1 MSNQQ
6 KRNNQVEAYWTPVRQ
21 VEACWETARANLW
34 KLVLTV
40 MVLAGIC
47 AMNTWAEEPEQFVN
61 GTTINDISVGKM
73 TVDEAKA
80 KIQKTY
86 TESYKLSIVEKGGK
100 KEQIAGGDIGY
111 SAAVPEGLQAILD
124 EQNAT
129 GRRWGPSIDNSHTM
143 EIPAVYDEKALEA
156 AVGRLNCISGS
167 EIVKT
172 MDARVSEYQ
181 EGQPFTIIPEV
192 QGNDV
197 DEARVMALIKEA
209 VASGKQEVNLESGGC
224 YRTVKVKASDEKL
237 KAQCQVMNQCRD
249 MVITYTFGETAGSGT
264 AGEEASAGSGA
275 NAVGTVDA
283 GTASASENVEA
294 ASGGSVESSTGAET
308 AAGAARTE
316 VLTGET
322 ICTWLTGT
330 ENGEISV
337 NRDSAA
343 AYVAMLAE
351 KYDTAGTSRIFH
363 TSTGKDVELTGPYGW
378 KIDQAGEIDALIAAI
393 RTGQS
398 QTREPLY
405 AKKAAS
411 RTLPDWGNTYVE
423 IDLGSQ
429 YVSMFQ
435 NGERVWSSG
444 CVTGN
449 VSKNYTTPE
458 GIYSLTYKEK
468 SRVLRGAKKADGT
481 YEYESYVDFWMPFN
495 GGIGLHDAN
504 WRGQFGGTIYKTN
517 GSHGCVN
524 LPPVKAKDLYELV
537 YTGIPVICF
546 N

>member
-1 MSNQQ
+1 M
-6 KRNNQVEAYWTPVRQ
+6 NNWQMQGADALRQ
-21 VEACWETARANLW
+21 VLRGRGRLMTVTV
-34 KLVLTV
+34 LVLS
-40 MVLAGIC
+40 LAC
-47 AMNTWAEEPEQFVN
+47 AINTWADVPEQFVN
-61 GTTINDISVGKM
+61 GTTINDVNVGGL
-73 TVDEAKA
+73 TVEEAKA
-80 KIQKTY
+80 KIQKTC
-86 TESYKLSIVEKGGK
+86 TESYKLAVVEKNGK
-100 KEQIAGGDIGY
+100 KELIAGVDFGY
-111 SAAVPEGLQAILD
+111 SASVPEGLQAILD

-129 GRRWGPSIDNSHTM
+129 GRRWGPSIDNSHTV

-156 AVGRLNCISGS
+156 AVEKLNCISGS
-167 EIVKT
+167 DVVKT
-172 MDARVSEYQ
+172 TDARVSEYQ

-192 QGNDV
+192 LGNDV
-197 DEARVMALIKEA
+197 DGAKVMALVKAA
-209 VASGKQEVNLESGGC
+209 VAAGEKEVNLESNGC
-224 YRTVKVKASDEKL
+224 YNTVKVSANDEKL
-237 KAQCQVMNQCRD
+237 KVQCQVMNQCRD
-249 MVITYTFGETAGSGT
+249 MVITYTFGEKAVSGNEAAGKT
-264 AGEEASAGSGA
+264 EESAA
-275 NAVGTVDA
+275 A
-283 GTASASENVEA
+283 GTGTDEKALADA
-294 ASGGSVESSTGAET
+294 AV
-308 AAGAARTE
+308 TE

-330 ENGEISV
+330 DNGEISV
-337 NRDSAA
+337 NRESAA
-343 AYVAMLAE
+343 AYVAMLAG
-351 KYDTAGTSRIFH
+351 KYDTAGKTRVYH

-378 KIDQAGEIDALIAAI
+378 KIDQAGEIDALIAII

-398 QTREPLY
+398 QSREPLY

-435 NGERVWSSG
+435 EGTLVWSSG

-504 WRGQFGGTIYKTN
+504 WRGKFGGTIYKTN

-524 LPPVKAKDLYELV
+524 LPPAKAKDLYELV

>member
-1 MSNQQ
+1 MR
-6 KRNNQVEAYWTPVRQ
+6 K
-21 VEACWETARANLW
+21 LW
-34 KLVLTV
+34 MMALAAMV
-40 MVLAGIC
+40 MIGIC
-47 AMNTWAEEPEQFVN
+47 AVDTRADVPEQFVN
-61 GTTINDISVGKM
+61 GTIINDVSVGGL
-73 TVDEAKA
+73 TVEEAKA

-86 TESYKLSIVEKGGK
+86 TESYKLAVAEKGGK
-100 KEQIAGGDIGY
+100 KELIAGVDFGY
-111 SAAVPEGLQAILD
+111 SADVPEGLQAILD

-167 EIVKT
+167 DIVKT
-172 MDARVSEYQ
+172 VDARVSEYQ
-181 EGQPFTIIPEV
+181 EGQPFTILPEV

-197 DEARVMALIKEA
+197 DAAKVTALVKAA
-209 VASGKQEVNLESGGC
+209 VAAGLREVNLESGGC
-224 YRTVKVKASDEKL
+224 YKQVQTAAGDEKL
-237 KAQCQVMNQCRD
+237 KTQCQVMNQCRD
-249 MVITYTFGETAGSGT
+249 MVITYTFGETAGAADSGGDASGT
-264 AGEEASAGSGA
+264 GA
-275 NAVGTVDA
+275 NAEGTGDA
-283 GTASASENVEA
+283 A
-294 ASGGSVESSTGAET
+294 SSTGASMT
-308 AAGAARTE
+308 AVTE

-337 NRDSAA
+337 NRESAA
-343 AYVAMLAE
+343 AYVGMLAE
-351 KYDTAGTSRIFH
+351 KYDTAGRKRVYH
-363 TSTGKDVELTGPYGW
+363 TSTGKEVELTGPYGW
-378 KIDQAGEIDALIAAI
+378 QIDQAGEIDALIAAI

-411 RTLPDWGNTYVE
+411 RTSPDWGNTYVE

-435 NGERVWSSG
+435 NGELVWSSG

>member
-1 MSNQQ
+1 M
-6 KRNNQVEAYWTPVRQ
+6 RLCAL
-21 VEACWETARANLW
+21 ALA
-34 KLVLTV
+34 V
-40 MVLAGIC
+40 MVMAGVC
-47 AMNTWAEEPEQFVN
+47 AAETRADVPEQFVN
-61 GTTINDISVGKM
+61 GTTINDISVGGL
-73 TVDEAKA
+73 TVKEAKA

-86 TESYKLSIVEKGGK
+86 TESYKLAVAEKGGK
-100 KEQIAGGDIGY
+100 KELIAGADFGY
-111 SAAVPEGLQAILD
+111 SAQVPEGLQAILD

-156 AVGRLNCISGS
+156 AVGQLNCISGND
-167 EIVKT
+167 IVKT
-172 MDARVSEYQ
+172 VDARVSEYQ

-197 DEARVMALIKEA
+197 DAAKVAALVKAA
-209 VASGKQEVNLESGGC
+209 VAAGSKEVNLESGSC
-224 YRTVKVKASDEKL
+224 YNQVQISANDEKL
-237 KAQCQVMNQCRD
+237 KTQCQVMNQCRD
-249 MVITYTFGETAGSGT
+249 MVITYTFGETAGAGNAGESGADTAGGDASGNTGSGT
-264 AGEEASAGSGA
+264 EGTGGSTAEDGETAGSGEEA
-275 NAVGTVDA
+275 
-283 GTASASENVEA
+283 ASTA
-294 ASGGSVESSTGAET
+294 ASGKAV
-308 AAGAARTE
+308 TE

-330 ENGEISV
+330 ENGEIRV
-337 NRDSAA
+337 NRESAA

-351 KYDTAGTSRIFH
+351 KYDTAGRKRVYH

-378 KIDQAGEIDALIAAI
+378 QIDQAGEIDALIAAI
-393 RTGQS
+393 RTGRS

-411 RTLPDWGNTYVE
+411 RTSPDWGNTYVE

-435 NGERVWSSG
+435 NGDLVWSSG

-517 GSHGCVN
+517 GSHGCIN